1 MKSAH
6 GVIQGY
12 DGVAAVDAKH
22 QVIVGAETLGE
33 ASERQHT
40 ATLSSQIGDHVF

>member
-12 DGVAAVDAKH
+12 DRVAAVDAKH
-22 QVIVGAETLGE
+22 QVIVGAEALGE

-40 ATLSSQIGDHVF
+40 ATLRSQIRDRVY